1 MIELKESLLFY
12 SHNAEI
18 DKNQTPSLILQV
30 AELQDQLNLQA
41 YTIAQVKIRALIR
54 KERDLGIGAE
64 IYGRIHITQKAL
76 NF

>member
-30 AELQDQLNLQA
+30 AELQDELNLQA
-41 YTIAQVKIRALIR
+41 YTIA
-54 KERDLGIGAE
+54 
-64 IYGRIHITQKAL
+64 
-76 NF
+76 